1 MNDITEQEYQLAL
14 AEFLAKNEVT
24 KIATGHSSPQAGT
37 SGWGHGRKPAAEAKP
52 AKAPAKPKKVKK

>member
-1 MNDITEQEYQLAL
+1 MNEITEAEYQLAL

-37 SGWGHGRKPAAEAKP
+37 SGWGHGRKPAVAKP
-52 AKAPAKPKKVKK
+52 EKAPAKPKKVKK